1 MQCLPVILGTL
12 AAVWLPYLQSVLL
25 LFVFFCIWFAFNLM
39 ATFIFHTLSAT
50 CCLLAYVNAIALVFL
65 VWAQPY
71 SCVSSEHT
79 TGTWISWH
87 WGGLMSS
94 VVGSAPPPPFTVSLS
109 LEGQV
114 MEQVKAFNY
123 LGIQIGC
130 PLSFSQNADAVC
142 KKPQHDLLKEI

>member
-1 MQCLPVILGTL
+1 MDILTL
-12 AAVWLPYLQSVLL
+12 RRA
-25 LFVFFCIWFAFNLM
+25 NE
-39 ATFIFHTLSAT
+39 LS
-50 CCLLAYVNAIALVFL
+50 C
-65 VWAQPY
+65 W
-71 SCVSSEHT
+71 ER
-79 TGTWISWH
+79 
-87 WGGLMSS
+87 
-94 VVGSAPPPPFTVSLS
+94 PPPQFTVSLS